1 MAPRFDKES
10 QKWFPT
16 DPEVSVLPVGCLTG
30 RTLTVC
36 STDFVSYSNL
46 SFWKTILLDLQKEG
60 PAAGYGIIGSLY
72 RAGPVPFFQ
81 RIVNADTY
89 EQAVLKYMAQEG
101 CDRVVSMIF

>member
-1 MAPRFDKES
+1 M
-10 QKWFPT
+10 QT
-16 DPEVSVLPVGCLTG
+16 
-30 RTLTVC
+30 
-36 STDFVSYSNL
+36 
-46 SFWKTILLDLQKEG
+46 EG

-101 CDRVVSMIF
+101 CSRMVSDAIKLDITDLHRL